1 MKSLNLD
8 EKGRK
13 QAEVFANNRGNLE
26 QLIGKH
32 VLSVV
37 NANTELTLESLIA
50 SLETV
55 EQGSIPHI
63 YLTSLNA
70 IDLLKGS
77 KTN

>member
-8 EKGRK
+8 EKSRK

-37 NANTELTLESLIA
+37 DVNTELTLESLIA

-70 IDLLKGS
+70 IGLLKGS
-77 KTN
+77 KSD